1 MTRQRRRAGP
11 AALAA
16 VAAEWAQ
23 LRQWATSVTRHASV
37 TLMELGTST
46 RVSLRCMSAKID
58 GKYREVQL
66 DYTPEIEVFYMLL
79 ERCHTKIGRNL

>member
-1 MTRQRRRAGP
+1 MTRQRRRTGP

-23 LRQWATSVTRHASV
+23 LRQWATSVIRHASV

-46 RVSLRCMSAKID
+46 RVSLLWMSAKNSWGIIRVPND
-58 GKYREVQL
+58 HEHAQANK
-66 DYTPEIEVFYMLL
+66 F
-79 ERCHTKIGRNL
+79 KIVVEFKNMIA